1 MLCSCIYIVVVV
13 SRSRVRSTIPDT
25 MSIEMSS
32 DKLNQN
38 YVFTEYDQNKNKCV
52 HTTVPK
58 QDKGV
63 HVFRIPNGH
72 SIRVHFSKRNL
83 HELSANVD
91 VRQVTVD
98 GKLKQ
103 IFDTEWRCN
112 RVAEQCVELLLD
124 SMYNGISFQVYNT
137 TAIMVFVVLPLQTK
151 RCK

>member
-1 MLCSCIYIVVVV
+1 MSIEM
-13 SRSRVRSTIPDT
+13 SSE

-112 RVAEQCVELLLD
+112 GVAEQCVELLLD